1 MLKAL
6 PTRWNKIHYLYFFS
20 LKFFFVIKKIEIWI
34 KRHIINVLFSRA
46 MKNNKPTYNYII
58 ISINLTIEN
67 LRKIFWRWF
76 RVGEKGTQYSPLFFR
91 PIPDRRWVRRFTITH
106 KARLRTIKQYRV
118 RETFGGALLQI
129 LFSLLFLLL
138 LFFFSIF
145 FISKQNE
152 RVDRPS
158 IYTRETICEE
168 FICEKFQYSS
178 RFNADFNIKY
188 QCRI

>member
-1 MLKAL
+1 M
-6 PTRWNKIHYLYFFS
+6 
-20 LKFFFVIKKIEIWI
+20 
-34 KRHIINVLFSRA
+34 LFSRA
-46 MKNNKPTYNYII
+46 TKNNKPTYNYII

-138 LFFFSIF
+138 LFFFFNFLYLKAKRTCRSSIHIHPRDNLWRVHLWKISIF
-145 FISKQNE
+145 IS
-152 RVDRPS
+152 
-158 IYTRETICEE
+158 
-168 FICEKFQYSS
+168 F
-178 RFNADFNIKY
+178 
-188 QCRI
+188 